1 MLIIRQ
7 IDPDI
12 SKKYVSYCKI
22 PNHDRKRRSCLQ
34 NPTAGPQTYWAP
46 RVNQHRGDNW
56 LPKPQNMALFLRIP
70 STPYE
75 EAHIPPSISVN
86 QNV

>member
-12 SKKYVSYCKI
+12 SKKCVSYCKI
-22 PNHDRKRRSCLQ
+22 LTHDIKCGSCPQ